1 MSLLSLVKNQFPDER
16 NQIFFPRSIEG
27 EIATKDGHR
36 RKHSHTGHSAS
47 RHVPSY
53 ITSHG
58 PHRNSTYMPEA
69 HPISQPHFQPGHNE
83 HSFAS
88 VDQSAYH
95 SHSLPSNIRRHS
107 FENPFM
113 DDNSHYDLKTL
124 GKMRKEEETD
134 VLPPIRPNRR
144 RGADVEL
151 GGFDAFAEGNSSAEE
166 TGGLNVNPLIHGF
179 TSPISKRFV
188 PSIPIQLN

>member
-1 MSLLSLVKNQFPDER
+1 
-16 NQIFFPRSIEG
+16 
-27 EIATKDGHR
+27 
-36 RKHSHTGHSAS
+36 
-47 RHVPSY
+47 
-53 ITSHG
+53 
-58 PHRNSTYMPEA
+58 
-69 HPISQPHFQPGHNE
+69 
-83 HSFAS
+83 
-88 VDQSAYH
+88 
-95 SHSLPSNIRRHS
+95 
-107 FENPFM
+107 M

-188 PSIPIQLN
+188 PSISIQLN